1 MRQHNVTLSEKAA
14 QFLNTIEGK
23 FEDDLVMFV
32 GSGCCDGPVPQL
44 FKQSETIIPSQHE
57 VIYEDKRLTIYF
69 IAPMKFDPAFHYTID
84 LNSNVMNDS
93 FSIESRYDCQFVL
106 RTKINNK
113 KLSR

>member
-1 MRQHNVTLSEKAA
+1 MGQHNVTLSEKAT
-14 QFLNTIEGK
+14 QFLEAIDAQID
-23 FEDDLVMFV
+23 DDLVMFI

-44 FKQSETIIPSQHE
+44 LKKSETIIPTQHE
-57 VIYEDKRLTIYF
+57 VIYEHNRLTIYF

-106 RTKINNK
+106 RTK
-113 KLSR
+113 